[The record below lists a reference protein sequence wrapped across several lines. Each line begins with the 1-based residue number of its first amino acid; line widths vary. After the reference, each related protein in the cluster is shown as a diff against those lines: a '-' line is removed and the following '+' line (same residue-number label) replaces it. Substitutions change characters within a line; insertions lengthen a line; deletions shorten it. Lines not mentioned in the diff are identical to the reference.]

1 VRAKEDCCS
10 TCIRLSIAVA
20 DPSIGEEEKKMI
32 EEFRQMHAN
41 DARTQR
47 TSLKEAIEIW
57 VKTADL
63 VSTLSQRG
71 AFIDAVDSL
80 LETIEAAFL
89 SVEDRGYNKLTKSQ
103 IAV

>member
-1 VRAKEDCCS
+1 
-10 TCIRLSIAVA
+10 
-20 DPSIGEEEKKMI
+20 MI

-57 VKTADL
+57 GKTEDL

-80 LETIEAAFL
+80 LEIIEAAFL

>member
-1 VRAKEDCCS
+1 
-10 TCIRLSIAVA
+10 
-20 DPSIGEEEKKMI
+20 MI

-57 VKTADL
+57 GKTEDL

-80 LETIEAAFL
+80 LEIIEAAFL
-89 SVEDRGYNKLTKSQ
+89 SVED
-103 IAV
+103 